1 MAVKK
6 KAKKNEVRRY
16 VTMTVEFIEECKYD
30 GRPDETTLKAME
42 DGIKEKLGADS
53 VTITNVKDF
62 VGE

>member
-1 MAVKK
+1 MAAKK

-16 VTMTVEFIEECKYD
+16 VTMTVEFIEECTYD
-30 GRPDETTLKAME
+30 GKPDEATLKAME

-62 VGE
+62 VED